1 MEIICLNHPVTLVV
15 ILSNICQTH
24 AYNSVKLSQI
34 AFRYK
39 MAPIA
44 IRKIAYD
51 LERLNAKAL
60 LENSKQPLP
69 IKIPKIKQCDQIM

>member
-1 MEIICLNHPVTLVV
+1 MPKPSGHTGRHFVQYLPNPCLQFGN
-15 ILSNICQTH
+15 LS
-24 AYNSVKLSQI
+24 YI